1 MLTHRERVI
10 KALNHEEPDRVPID
24 LYFHA
29 GMLTDKAYFQL
40 KDYLGLKEDIA
51 PFRQGLNANYY
62 DERLLEIFDID
73 FRRIFF
79 DPYHDLEPMAG
90 STEEESIFVDAWGT
104 KYVTSPSYVHPVGPP
119 LAGIDT
125 IEGLRD
131 YPWPRPEQF
140 GVVTGMKEEAE
151 RLFYQT
157 DYAISLRRPGIR
169 GGLVDQGG
177 NLRGMEQFMMDMALT
192 PDYVRTLMETLAEIY
207 AGVYALCLDLVG
219 PYVQMVETQDDLGA
233 QNNPLISP
241 KMWRDLVKPAQ
252 KHIFDTIREKAP
264 QAKIA
269 FHTDGNVW
277 SMIPDLIEI
286 GVDVLNPIQ
295 PSAREMDSFRLK
307 ETFGDRLC
315 FHGAMDVQ
323 QVLIKDEETVRRD
336 VRTRIDALGPG
347 GGFIVAPCNH
357 IQHDVAPQNV
367 VAMYEETRTYGCYP
381 LPSSRRAAS

>member
-1 MLTHRERVI
+1 
-10 KALNHEEPDRVPID
+10 VPID

-29 GMLTDKAYFQL
+29 GMLTNPTYFAL
-40 KDYLGLKEDIA
+40 KDYLGIAGDIP
-51 PFRQGLNANYY
+51 PFRQGLNADYY
-62 DERLLEIFDID
+62 DERILKALDID

-79 DPYHDLEPMAG
+79 DPYHDLEPIADSADG
-90 STEEESIFVDAWGT
+90 EATFVDAWGT
-104 KYVTSPSYVHPVGPP
+104 KYVTSPGYVHPIGPP
-119 LAGIDT
+119 LAEVNT

-140 GVVTGMKEEAE
+140 GRTEGIKEEAE
-151 RLFYQT
+151 RLYYQT

-177 NLRGMEQFMMDMALT
+177 NLRGMEQFMMDMVLI
-192 PDYVRTLMETLAEIY
+192 PKYVETLMERLAEIY

-241 KMWRDLVKPAQ
+241 KMWRSLVKPAQ
-252 KHIFDTIREKAP
+252 KYIFDTIRQKAP
-264 QAKIA
+264 QAKIV

-277 SMIPDLIEI
+277 NFIPDLIEI
-286 GVDVLNPIQ
+286 GVDALNPIQ
-295 PSAREMDSFRLK
+295 PTAREMDSFRLK
-307 ETFGDRLC
+307 EVYGERLC

-323 QVLIKDEETVRRD
+323 QVLNKDEQTVRQD

-347 GGFIVAPCNH
+347 GGFILAPCNH
-357 IQHDVAPQNV
+357 IQHDVLPQNI
-367 VAMYEETRTYGCYP
+367 VAMYEEARTYGQYP
-381 LPSSRRAAS
+381 LPSSRRSG